1 MCGTE
6 GYSGVYGRLKRLL
19 VAGQRTILVPQA
31 GYNSSPGC
39 CNTAIQEELDRLY
52 QLSLSDP
59 TVVAVVPFI
68 WETVPGNWASGLDN
82 YVGTAM
88 ETSYTTIGAQV
99 KSGFTYPAGVQPVIQ
114 FVQPPFHFNSLSISE
129 GLNAAFIFQGI
140 GFNTYT
146 SEISGTEPLYRCR
159 DASTSAHFASLSS
172 TCEGQ
177 TVEGLYG
184 YVAVSQVGGTSPLY
198 RFYNP
203 STDDFLCTTDC
214 AEGSGASGYEYQG
227 VLGYAPGVAIAE

>member
-114 FVQPPFHFNSLSISE
+114 SDPTQNSLLLREHRVEHRQLEILKSRHSTTGIRFVQKPKHFFE
-129 GLNAAFIFQGI
+129 TFV
-140 GFNTYT
+140 
-146 SEISGTEPLYRCR
+146 P
-159 DASTSAHFASLSS
+159 
-172 TCEGQ
+172 
-177 TVEGLYG
+177 
-184 YVAVSQVGGTSPLY
+184 
-198 RFYNP
+198 
-203 STDDFLCTTDC
+203 TTT
-214 AEGSGASGYEYQG
+214 
-227 VLGYAPGVAIAE
+227 